1 MALAKSRLERAVP
14 NQPWCWIE
22 APVGFKPRKSVTKN
36 FPLYVVEN
44 VAQNTGVGEGSPENK
59 ARITFNSPKL
69 M

>member
-1 MALAKSRLERAVP
+1 
-14 NQPWCWIE
+14 
-22 APVGFKPRKSVTKN
+22 VTKN

-44 VAQNTGVGEGSPENK
+44 VDQNTGLGEGSPENK